1 MSYIVADERELSLD
15 TLEAAL
21 REIDPAYQITDRHA
35 EPSECGELRHG
46 TDLYGII
53 QIDQPPVDEVIEE
66 FREAVDD
73 SIGTKKGT
81 ALSVLERARAIVVVQ
96 VLGQGRDTEATLQ
109 KIDPLWDWLF
119 ANRKGL
125 LHADGEGFYD
135 RSGLILPT
143 E

>member
-21 REIDPAYQITDRHA
+21 REIDPAYRIANRHA

-53 QIDQPPVDEVIEE
+53 QVDQPPIDEEIEE
-66 FREAVDD
+66 FREDVEE
-73 SIGTKKGT
+73 SIGRKKRT
-81 ALSVLERARAIVVVQ
+81 VLNVLERARAIVVVQ
-96 VLGQGRDTEATLQ
+96 VLWRGRDTEAILQ

-125 LHADGEGFYD
+125 LHAGGEGFYD
-135 RSGLILPT
+135 SSGLILRT

>member
-21 REIDPAYQITDRHA
+21 QEIDPAYGIANRHA
-35 EPSECGELRHG
+35 EPAQCGELRHG
-46 TDLYGII
+46 TGLYGII
-53 QIDQPPVDEVIEE
+53 QIDQPPSDEVIEE
-66 FREAVDD
+66 FREDVED
-73 SIGTKKGT
+73 STGRKKRSV
-81 ALSVLERARAIVVVQ
+81 LNVLERARAIVVVQ

-135 RSGLILPT
+135 RSGLILRA

>member
-35 EPSECGELRHG
+35 EPSEYGELRHG

-53 QIDQPPVDEVIEE
+53 QIDQPPIDDVIEE
-66 FREAVDD
+66 FREDVEASAGRKRRTV
-73 SIGTKKGT
+73 
-81 ALSVLERARAIVVVQ
+81 LNVLERARAIVVVQ

-125 LHADGEGFYD
+125 LHAGGEGFYD